1 MPLASRRDPRA
12 PADLYTDNWRV
23 EGPSGRRVR
32 LNNRERRQ
40 RDRRA
45 AAAAAASSAPATS
58 GRRKF
63 KFKVEELGVT
73 RVLVAAAGVGEPDLI
88 APDGEHLEPDG
99 GDEWYVYQ

>member
-1 MPLASRRDPRA
+1 MYAATSSVCEISLKRTVGNSLARGA
-12 PADLYTDNWRV
+12 A
-23 EGPSGRRVR
+23 
-32 LNNRERRQ
+32 
-40 RDRRA
+40 RRA
-45 AAAAAASSAPATS
+45 RSAGPRAAAASSAPATS

-88 APDGEHLEPDG
+88 ALDGEHLEPDG